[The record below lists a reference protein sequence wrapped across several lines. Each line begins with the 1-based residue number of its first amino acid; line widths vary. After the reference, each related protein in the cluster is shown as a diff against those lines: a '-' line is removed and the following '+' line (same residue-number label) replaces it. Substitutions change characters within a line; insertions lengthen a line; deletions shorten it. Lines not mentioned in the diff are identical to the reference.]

1 MYRKTI
7 FALAGIFLAVALIVP
22 PVLFKLQADRD
33 LDNLIIIRDNPGMET
48 SGNVTTVEEINA
60 GHQTTLIIVVVLE
73 VIFAILFAVTLY
85 YGINH
90 PHGKPKV
97 SV

>member
-1 MYRKTI
+1 MYRKTV

>member
-90 PHGKPKV
+90 PHDKPKV

>member
-1 MYRKTI
+1 MYRKTV

-85 YGINH
+85 YGINQ

>member
-1 MYRKTI
+1 MYRKTV

-33 LDNLIIIRDNPGMET
+33 LATLIIIRDNPGMET